1 MKTNQQRIQTITGIG
16 LLSAIVFALQFVSMA
31 IRFGTFSITLSL
43 IPMVVGAAMYGAG
56 AGAWLGFV
64 FGLAVLISGDA
75 SPFLAVNI
83 AGTVI
88 TVLAKG
94 MLSGFVSGLVY
105 RLLEKKNGIL
115 AAVCAAILSPVVNTG
130 VFLIGCVLFFW
141 DTISTWA
148 MALPQFGENV
158 VAYMFVGLVGLNF
171 IWELGVNLVFSQTLV
186 NIIRIGK
193 KRFSRQ

>member
-130 VFLIGCVLFFW
+130 VFLVGCRLFFW
-141 DTISTWA
+141 ETITEWGNGA
-148 MALPQFGENV
+148 GFANPAVYALL
-158 VAYMFVGLVGLNF
+158 GLVGANF
-171 IWELGVNLVFSQTLV
+171 LFEMAFNLLLSP
-186 NIIRIGK
+186 IIVRLLKIK
-193 KRFSRQ
+193 L